1 MSSRSSWDTYSDF
14 IFKKKKAGIVAVHA
28 YNPNTQEAETRELL
42 QVQSQSSLQSESV
55 TGSLSQLHTHD
66 K

>member
-1 MSSRSSWDTYSDF
+1 M
-14 IFKKKKAGIVAVHA
+14 AVHA
-28 YNPNTQEAETRELL
+28 YNPNTQEAETRELP
-42 QVQSQSSLQSESV
+42 QVQSQSSLQYESV